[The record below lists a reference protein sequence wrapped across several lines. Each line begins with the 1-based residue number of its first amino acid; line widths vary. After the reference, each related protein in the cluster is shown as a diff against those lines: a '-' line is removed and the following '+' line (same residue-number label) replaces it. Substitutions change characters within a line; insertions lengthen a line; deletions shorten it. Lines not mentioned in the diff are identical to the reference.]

1 MIPGSTRTRSS
12 RGHVR
17 TRRPVDATCAY
28 GGAVVGPLTIPA
40 PRKGAGP
47 YAFDNAVRR
56 AGFHSVGGL
65 DEAGRGACAGP
76 LYAAAVV
83 LAPHT
88 RIAELADSKLL
99 TPAARERVEERVKR
113 LAVAWAVAAVGVD
126 ELDEIGLHRA
136 NLVAFRRAWQRLP
149 RVPDYALCDGF
160 VPGGLGRPQLAV
172 WKGDMVS
179 ATIAA
184 ASVLAK
190 CARDRD
196 MVTLHDTYPEYGFD
210 VHKGYTTP
218 AHRRALE
225 VHGPSPVHRHRFITV
240 RRAIREGAA

>member
-1 MIPGSTRTRSS
+1 M
-12 RGHVR
+12 
-17 TRRPVDATCAY
+17 
-28 GGAVVGPLTIPA
+28 VGPSALPV

-56 AGFHSVGGL
+56 AGFPHVAGL

-88 RIAELADSKLL
+88 RISELADSKLL

-113 LAVAWAVAAVGVD
+113 LAVAWAVAAIDVA

-149 RVPDYALCDGF
+149 VRPDYALCDGF

-190 CARDRD
+190 CARDRE
-196 MVTLHDTYPEYGFD
+196 MVALHQRHPEYGFD
-210 VHKGYTTP
+210 VHKGYTTS
-218 AHRRALE
+218 AHRDALAQF
-225 VHGPSPVHRHRFITV
+225 GPSPVHRHRFITV

>member
-1 MIPGSTRTRSS
+1 M
-12 RGHVR
+12 
-17 TRRPVDATCAY
+17 
-28 GGAVVGPLTIPA
+28 

-56 AGFHSVGGL
+56 AGFPLVAGL

-88 RIAELADSKLL
+88 RISELADSKLL

-113 LAVAWAVAAVGVD
+113 LAVAWAVAAIDVA

-149 RVPDYALCDGF
+149 ALL
-160 VPGGLGRPQLAV
+160 V
-172 WKGDMVS
+172 
-179 ATIAA
+179 
-184 ASVLAK
+184 
-190 CARDRD
+190 
-196 MVTLHDTYPEYGFD
+196 
-210 VHKGYTTP
+210 
-218 AHRRALE
+218 
-225 VHGPSPVHRHRFITV
+225 
-240 RRAIREGAA
+240 

>member
-1 MIPGSTRTRSS
+1 MIGPGC
-12 RGHVR
+12 V
-17 TRRPVDATCAY
+17 
-28 GGAVVGPLTIPA
+28 PA

-56 AGFHSVGGL
+56 AGFARVGGL

-83 LAPHT
+83 LAPGT

-99 TPAARERVEERVKR
+99 TAAARERVETRVKR
-113 LAVAWAVAAVGVD
+113 LAQSWAVACVEAD

-136 NLVAFRRAWQRLP
+136 NLLAFRRAWLRLGEL
-149 RVPDYALCDGF
+149 PDYALCDGF
-160 VPGGLGRPQLAV
+160 VPGGLGRPELAV
-172 WKGDMVS
+172 WKGDQVS

-190 CARDRD
+190 CARDRVMTD
-196 MVTLHDTYPEYGFD
+196 LHEQYPQYGFD
-210 VHKGYTTP
+210 EHKGYTTP
-218 AHRRALE
+218 AHRRALLQY
-225 VHGPSPVHRHRFITV
+225 GPSPVHRHRFVTV

>member
-1 MIPGSTRTRSS
+1 M
-12 RGHVR
+12 
-17 TRRPVDATCAY
+17 
-28 GGAVVGPLTIPA
+28 VGPSTIPA

-56 AGFHSVGGL
+56 AGFGQVAGL

-99 TPAARERVEERVKR
+99 TPATRERVEERVKR
-113 LAVAWAVAAVGVD
+113 LALAWAVASVD
-126 ELDEIGLHRA
+126 VAELDEIGLHRA
-136 NLVAFRRAWQRLP
+136 NLVAFRRAWQRLAFT
-149 RVPDYALCDGF
+149 PDYALCDGF

-172 WKGDMVS
+172 WKGDLVS

-190 CARDRD
+190 CARDRE
-196 MVTLHDTYPEYGFD
+196 MVALHQRHPEYGFD

-218 AHRRALE
+218 AHRRALTAY
-225 VHGPSPVHRHRFITV
+225 GPSPVHRHRFITV

>member
-1 MIPGSTRTRSS
+1 MAGPGSIR
-12 RGHVR
+12 V
-17 TRRPVDATCAY
+17 
-28 GGAVVGPLTIPA
+28 

-47 YAFDNAVRR
+47 YAFDNAVRK
-56 AGFHSVGGL
+56 AGFTLVAGL

-83 LAPHT
+83 LSPHT

-99 TPAARERVEERVKR
+99 SPAVRERVEARVKR
-113 LAVAWAVAAVGVD
+113 LALAWAVSAIDVAEID
-126 ELDEIGLHRA
+126 EVGLHRA
-136 NLVAFRRAWQRLP
+136 NLLAFRRAWLRLA
-149 RVPDYALCDGF
+149 VSPDYALCDGF
-160 VPGGLGRPQLAV
+160 VPGGLGRPELAV
-172 WKGDMVS
+172 WKGDQVS

-190 CARDRD
+190 CARDRH
-196 MVTLHDTYPEYGFD
+196 MVQLHESLPQYGFD
-210 VHKGYTTP
+210 EHKGYTTA
-218 AHRRALE
+218 AHRAALA